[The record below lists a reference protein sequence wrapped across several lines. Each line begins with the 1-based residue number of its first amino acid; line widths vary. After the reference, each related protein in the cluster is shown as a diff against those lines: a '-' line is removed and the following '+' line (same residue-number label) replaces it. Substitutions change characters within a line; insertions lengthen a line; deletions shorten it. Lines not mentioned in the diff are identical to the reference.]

1 MWSMRRAWVGLVLLL
16 AVGVSPGLSGCSRAC
31 MAYEYSIASG
41 AKGAA
46 TSVDALSAWLRDAPQ
61 GFNTDPASWS
71 PSPKDPTTYS
81 DGTGL
86 ITVEQVSGQATG
98 YFVTSAQTCN
108 E

>member
-1 MWSMRRAWVGLVLLL
+1 
-16 AVGVSPGLSGCSRAC
+16 